1 MKSSNNG
8 KQRDRVASYTG
19 MLKRVNGGEP
29 PAQVHD
35 KKKPY
40 RARGCR
46 GGQSRKGRNSRKNH
60 SIAHS
65 RQNEENDPSRVNNY
79 SYDPSRVNNYSYVK
93 NTGTRK
99 CYSDHTKLNTE
110 VLSDNKVRTLS
121 ILPSGSELN
130 VYQGT
135 SGHITESTIEINI
148 LDRTQQLDGSLSS
161 KCERAL
167 APLDVLQNR
176 AAKPKTKNVTGLSE
190 IDRPAS
196 ASSTADGNGG
206 GGFSFFCISP
216 RSFLSGRKSRSQKNH

>member
-1 MKSSNNG
+1 MKSGNNG
-8 KQRDRVASYTG
+8 KQRDRVASYAG
-19 MLKRVNGGEP
+19 MLTRVNGGEP

-79 SYDPSRVNNYSYVK
+79 SYVK
-93 NTGTRK
+93 NSGTRK
-99 CYSDHTKLNTE
+99 CYSDNTKLNTE
-110 VLSDNKVRTLS
+110 VFSNNKVRTLS

-148 LDRTQQLDGSLSS
+148 LDRTQQFDGSRSS

-167 APLDVLQNR
+167 TPLDVLQNR
-176 AAKPKTKNVTGLSE
+176 ASKPKTKNATASSE

-196 ASSTADGNGG
+196 ASSTADGNVG

-216 RSFLSGRKSRSQKNH
+216 RSFLSGRKLRSQKNH